1 MKCNE
6 TFEGKTTNQENNN
19 GTLNFFCLA
28 KELGK
33 VTGSLVVPR
42 LALHGL
48 SRNWIREDF
57 Y

>member
-6 TFEGKTTNQENNN
+6 TFEGKTTHQENNN

-33 VTGSLVVPR
+33 VTGSFVVRR
-42 LALHGL
+42 LALRGF
-48 SRNWIREDF
+48 SWNCIREDF